1 MKSAAIAP
9 AWIERHRPPGQT
21 LISAVGSL
29 AVESLASSDRGRPHW
44 FAKATGPALR
54 SALDSPGG
62 RVLTDAECERTG
74 SRLLELVRILREWDQ
89 KTKTLPPE
97 TGNV

>member
-1 MKSAAIAP
+1 MTP
-9 AWIERHRPPGQT
+9 R
-21 LISAVGSL
+21 
-29 AVESLASSDRGRPHW
+29 
-44 FAKATGPALR
+44 FAKVREIADRFRVSVDSVYLWIRQGKIPPDGPALR
-54 SALDSPGG
+54 SALDCPGG
-62 RVLTDAECERTG
+62 RVLTDAECERAG